1 MKDGL
6 TAHELEVLASMEK
19 VVFEDRTLTD
29 DGQDKLA
36 RLADNFLVADYAA
49 RIRALHR
56 RVGQLEHQLRIERVK
71 EIRRGA
77 AH

>member
-6 TAHELEVLASMEK
+6 TAYEIDVLAGMEK

-29 DGQDKLA
+29 EGQDKLA
-36 RLADNFLVADYAA
+36 RAVDSFLIADYAA

-56 RVGQLEHQLRIERVK
+56 KVAQYEKAFRREALGER
-71 EIRRGA
+71 R
-77 AH
+77 